1 MGRFGLAMRVL
12 FNGKFAQEVTS
23 ALSGSSK
30 PKIEAK
36 QAQPAAPPKP
46 EPVRNDA
53 VTLLATLQREA
64 RLIDFLQ
71 EDISTYDDAQVG
83 AAVRDIH
90 RESQKVVGRL
100 FALAPVVDQEDGTP
114 VDVPKNPVGR
124 FQLVGQVGDQR
135 PERGTLVHPG
145 WQATKCE
152 LPTWSGAE
160 KAAMVVAPAE
170 VEVG

>member
-12 FNGKFAQEVTS
+12 FSGKFAREVSDAIGSTS
-23 ALSGSSK
+23 TAKLEQK
-30 PKIEAK
+30 PAK
-36 QAQPAAPPKP
+36 AEPPPAP

-71 EDISTYDDAQVG
+71 EDISAYDDAQVG

-90 RESQKVVGRL
+90 RESNKVVERL
-100 FALAPVVDQEDGTP
+100 FGLKPLVDQEDGTQ
-114 VDVPKNPVGR
+114 VDVPKNPAGR
-124 FQLVGQVGDQR
+124 FQLVGQVGDKR

-145 WQATKCE
+145 WQASKCE
-152 LPTWSGAE
+152 LPKWSGSE
-160 KAAMVVAPAE
+160 KAAMVVAPVE

>member
-1 MGRFGLAMRVL
+1 MGRLGLAMRVL
-12 FNGKFAQEVTS
+12 FSGKFAREVNDV
-23 ALSGSSK
+23 LSGGAA
-30 PKIEAK
+30 KIEQKA
-36 QAQPAAPPKP
+36 PEPTPPPKP

-71 EDISTYDDAQVG
+71 EDITAYDDAQVG

-90 RESQKVVGRL
+90 RESTKVLDRL
-100 FALAPVVDQEDGTP
+100 FGFKPVVDQEDGTQ
-114 VDVPKNPVGR
+114 VDVPKDPAGR
-124 FQLVGQVGDQR
+124 FQLVGNVGDQK
-135 PERGTLVHPG
+135 PSRGTLVHPG

-152 LPTWSGAE
+152 LPVWNGSE

-170 VEVG
+170 VEV

>member
-12 FNGKFAQEVTS
+12 FSGKFAKTVAESLDGGT
-23 ALSGSSK
+23 
-30 PKIEAK
+30 PKIGENK
-36 QAQPAAPPKP
+36 PAPAPKP
-46 EPVRNDA
+46 VKVEPVRNDA

-64 RLIDFLQ
+64 RLVDFLQ
-71 EDISTYDDAQVG
+71 EDISGYDDAQVG

-90 RESQKVVGRL
+90 RETSKVLERL
-100 FALAPVVDQEDGTP
+100 FGFAPVVDQEDGTQ
-114 VDVPKNPVGR
+114 VDVPKDPAGR

-135 PERGTLVHPG
+135 PGRGTLVHPG

-152 LPTWSGAE
+152 LPKWTGSE

-170 VEVG
+170 VEI

>member
-12 FNGKFAQEVTS
+12 FNGKFAQEVTA
-23 ALSGSSK
+23 ALSGSAA
-30 PKIEAK
+30 PKIEQKSAES
-36 QAQPAAPPKP
+36 AAPPKP

-71 EDISTYDDAQVG
+71 EDITTYDDAQVG

-90 RESQKVVGRL
+90 RESNKVIERL
-100 FALAPVVDQEDGTP
+100 FGLKPVCDQEDGTP
-114 VDVPKNPVGR
+114 VDVPKNPAGR
-124 FQLVGQVGDQR
+124 FQLVGQIGDQR

-145 WQATKCE
+145 WQASKCE
-152 LPTWSGAE
+152 LPTWSGSD
-160 KAAMVVAPAE
+160 KAALVVAPAE
-170 VEVG
+170 VEVS